1 MEGVLFSILLILVLV
16 GAFLAF
22 RRIWVLRIRPDSIQ
36 GSDLHMLKYCI
47 KENTRAWGGVHFSF
61 EAEADF
67 DAVAAT
73 IRSNIARQ
81 FDAPGSTYRLGVD
94 LEQRRYLLRDQ
105 LRPDDIIDVVHQ
117 DEAFF
122 ATEDDERFRELV
134 FRIYPEKR
142 LVGLIFDH
150 TVWDGLRL
158 VNEIIVPMIESR
170 PFASRWLLTDRYYP
184 VLAELMQIYTILV
197 MGARWLTHPPMPNF
211 PDESQQRVVTHR
223 FPTSVVESA
232 KNRNGVKFTSAL
244 LGVWMFR
251 LFESLDPKRRMVRV
265 GVIIGTE
272 NWRFRNNYTIVT
284 VDVRRFDSEDALVRS
299 IERQLR
305 IRQFEVQP
313 LYHMISHIEA
323 QTLFKKRAID
333 YLFSPGF
340 FHSHKG
346 VSKQITD
353 MRFITIPVGMPF
365 YSFAC
370 SIDDVVTVSTT
381 VNSPELDVQRFTR
394 DATASFTLQDHG
406 PGGSPWLR
414 REP

>member
-1 MEGVLFSILLILVLV
+1 MEGVLFSILLIVVLV
-16 GAFLAF
+16 GAVLAF
-22 RRIWVLRIRPDSIQ
+22 RRIWVFQLRPESIQ
-36 GSDLHMLKYCI
+36 GSDLHMLKHCI
-47 KENTRAWGGVHFSF
+47 KEDTRAWAGVQFTF
-61 EAEADF
+61 DAEADF
-67 DAVAAT
+67 DAIAAT
-73 IRSNIARQ
+73 IRSNIERH

-94 LEQRRYLLRDQ
+94 LEQRRYVMREQ
-105 LRPDDIIDVVHQ
+105 LRPEDIIDVVHR
-117 DEAFF
+117 DEEFF

-158 VNEIIVPMIESR
+158 VNEIIVPMIHSR
-170 PFASRWLLTDRYYP
+170 PFASRWLLIDRYYP
-184 VLAELMQIYTILV
+184 VLAELMQMYTVLV
-197 MGARWLTHPPMPNF
+197 MGARWLTHPPMPNY
-211 PDESQQRVVTHR
+211 PDESLQRVVTHR
-223 FPTSVVESA
+223 FPTSVVKSS
-232 KNRNGVKFTSAL
+232 KSRNGVKFTSAL

-251 LFESLDPKRRMVRV
+251 LFESIDPKRRMVRV
-265 GVIIGTE
+265 GVIIATE
-272 NWRFRNNYTIVT
+272 SKRFRNNYTIVT

-299 IERQLR
+299 IERQLK

-313 LYHMISHIEA
+313 LYHMISNIEA

-353 MRFITIPVGMPF
+353 MRFITIPVSMPF

-370 SIDDVVTVSTT
+370 SIDDIVTVSTT
-381 VNSPELDVQRFTR
+381 VNTPELEVERFTR
-394 DATASFTLQDHG
+394 DASASFTLQDYG
-406 PGGSPWLR
+406 PGGHPWLR